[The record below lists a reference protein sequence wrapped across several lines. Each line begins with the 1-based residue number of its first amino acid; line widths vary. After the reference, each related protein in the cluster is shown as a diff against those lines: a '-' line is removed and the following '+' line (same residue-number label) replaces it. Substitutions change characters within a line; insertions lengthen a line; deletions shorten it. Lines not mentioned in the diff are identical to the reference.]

1 MIAKKVKSYLN
12 KSFSDFRFFHLYLGN
27 KIFLALILSFTVGL
41 MDGLGLAMFI
51 PLLQMVDGSTD
62 FQPNEQNIGNL
73 KYLLETLNAVGL
85 PLTLTTVL
93 LMILFFFGMKGLFRF
108 AESYF
113 GVILMTTFIKKIRF
127 AGVESISSVNYKYF
141 VKVDSGKIQNTLSGE
156 VDRVTWAYRNYMAGV
171 QSLMAIVVYITLAFL
186 SNPQFALLVGIGGGI
201 SNFFYTKLYRK
212 TKQTSRKITADGH
225 IFHGLVMQQI
235 NNFKYLRATGQA
247 SKFGEKLK
255 KTIVTL
261 AQGNRKIGF
270 FNSLLIATKEPMSI
284 FVVVGIIFIQIFYFS
299 TNIGPIILSLLFFY
313 RALNAIIVYQNYW
326 NTFLNVS
333 GSLENFQGFLH
344 DMNSNR
350 VDYNSGEVI
359 ETIESIELIDAKF
372 SYGQQ
377 PLLKNINLEIT
388 KNKTIALV
396 GPSGSGKTTLINIIT
411 GLLPIEKGSFRIN
424 GIEQSELNMNEYQSK
439 IGYITQEPVIFNDT
453 LFNNVT
459 TWAEKTP
466 ENLIKFKN
474 ALKKASLLTFLEGLA
489 EKEDAP
495 LGNAGILI
503 SGGQKQRIAIA
514 RELYKEV
521 DLLVLDE
528 ATSALDSETE
538 KEIQEYFDQLRG
550 EYTIIVIA
558 HRLSTIKNSDI
569 IYLLKD
575 GQILN
580 HGNFESLTNESS
592 NFKKMVALQN
602 FDN

>member
-1 MIAKKVKSYLN
+1 
-12 KSFSDFRFFHLYLGN
+12 
-27 KIFLALILSFTVGL
+27 
-41 MDGLGLAMFI
+41 
-51 PLLQMVDGSTD
+51 MVDGGTEY
-62 FQPNEQNIGNL
+62 QPDEQNIGNL
-73 KYLLETLNAVGL
+73 KYLLDTFNSVGL
-85 PLTLTTVL
+85 PLNLTTVL
-93 LMILFFFGMKGLFRF
+93 LMILFFFGMKGIFRF
-108 AESYF
+108 VESYF

-156 VDRVTWAYRNYMAGV
+156 VDRVTWAYRNYMAGI
-171 QSLMAIVVYITLAFL
+171 QALMTIFVYITLAFL

-201 SNFFYTKLYRK
+201 SNFFYTKIYKK

-247 SKFGEKLK
+247 AKYGEKLK
-255 KTIVTL
+255 KTIITL
-261 AQGNRKIGF
+261 ANGNRRIGF

-284 FVVVGIIFIQIFYFS
+284 FVVVAIIFVQINYFS

-350 VDYNSGEVI
+350 AEYNTGLVI
-359 ETIESIELIDAKF
+359 ENIEQVRLSGAGF
-372 SYGQQ
+372 SYSDS
-377 PLLKNINLEIT
+377 PLLRDIDLEIP
-388 KNKTIALV
+388 KNKTVALV

-411 GLLPIEKGSFRIN
+411 GLLPIENGSFRIN
-424 GIEQSELNMNEYQSK
+424 GENIRDINIGRYQSK

-459 TWAEKTP
+459 SWAEKNP
-466 ENLIKFKN
+466 ENLGKFRK
-474 ALKKASLLTFLEGLA
+474 AIKKASLIPFLKTLPEG
-489 EKEDAP
+489 EDAP
-495 LGNAGILI
+495 LGNAGVLI

-550 EYTIIVIA
+550 KYTIIVIA
-558 HRLSTIKNSDI
+558 HRLSTIKNADI

-575 GQILN
+575 GRILN
-580 HGNFESLTNESS
+580 HGDFESLTQQSKD
-592 NFKKMVALQN
+592 FKKMVELQN